1 MRFYDRGGQSLT
13 CGCCLQV
20 RSAVPMYLLSRKIK
34 AGGFKVVLSGEGA
47 DEIYGG
53 YLFFHKA
60 PSPRAFHEC
69 AAFFTLHH
77 LHHCWLSPGVFRWL
91 LFLQRGAVPAQVAH
105 VRPPFSTPFCLVF
118 GTQVL
123 YFGGHNLLFR
133 IDCSSSAL

>member
-1 MRFYDRGGQSLT
+1 VGFHDRGGQPLT
-13 CGCCLQV
+13 CGCGLQV

-69 AAFFTLHH
+69 ASFLTLPAS
-77 LHHCWLSPGVFRWL
+77 LLVVAGV
-91 LFLQRGAVPAQVAH
+91 
-105 VRPPFSTPFCLVF
+105 C
-118 GTQVL
+118 
-123 YFGGHNLLFR
+123 
-133 IDCSSSAL
+133 